1 MVSSDY
7 FSRLYRETPTRFWV
21 NNPSGEELD
30 RAIAAGAINCTT
42 NPAYCSKLMETDPEY
57 LQGIIDETLKET
69 RDIEKA
75 AVLVYQRA
83 AKRVMDRFQALYE
96 QSGGECGYVT
106 IQDDPREDQDT
117 GAVVR
122 GVLSNRQLGQNYMA
136 KIPVISGGMDAIE
149 ECVAENVPICATE
162 VFSIAQA
169 GYICE
174 FYEGAVQ
181 RTGNRPPF
189 FVTHIT
195 GIFDE
200 YLAKVVKREGIEIA
214 PQVLA
219 QAGCAIARKEY
230 ELIKERGYQTTL
242 LGGGARGTE
251 HFTEMVGGDVHVT
264 INWSTAQEIIVNN
277 PPIVSRIEAEVAQ
290 SSIDEL
296 SEKLPDFRRAYEED
310 GLPVEEYAEF
320 GPVQLFRNAFLKG
333 WYLLLAEVASR
344 RHFYAL

>member
-1 MVSSDY
+1 VSSGY
-7 FSRLYRETPTRFWV
+7 FSRLHRETPTRFWV

-30 RAIAAGAINCTT
+30 RAITAGAINCTT

-57 LQGIIDETLKET
+57 LHGIIDETLMET
-69 RDIEKA
+69 RDIERT

-96 QSGGECGYVT
+96 QSGGEYGYVT

-117 GAVVR
+117 GAVER

-169 GYICE
+169 VYICE
-174 FYEGAVQ
+174 LYERAVE

-200 YLAKVVKREGIEIA
+200 YLAKVVRREGIEIT

-230 ELIKERGYQTTL
+230 ELIVERGYQTTL

-264 INWSTAQEIIVNN
+264 INWSTAQEIIANN
-277 PPIVSRIEAEVAQ
+277 PPIVSRIEAEVPQ
-290 SSIDEL
+290 PVIDEL
-296 SEKLPDFRRAYEED
+296 AEKLPDFRRAYEKD
-310 GLPVEEYAEF
+310 GLPVAEYAEF